1 MCKVSRGSEDHLVQ
15 GLADFGS
22 FSQKMPLKLLK
33 NGNKTVFKN
42 NKPTFHYSWM
52 KSIELLIIKS

>member
-22 FSQKMPLKLLK
+22 FSQKMPLKQYTQLFFGPVGFLVSFEMLS
-33 NGNKTVFKN
+33 T
-42 NKPTFHYSWM
+42 YS
-52 KSIELLIIKS
+52 SHFLD

>member
-22 FSQKMPLKLLK
+22 FSQIMPL
-33 NGNKTVFKN
+33 N
-42 NKPTFHYSWM
+42 NKDFKFSVFF
-52 KSIELLIIKS
+52 INF

>member
-22 FSQKMPLKLLK
+22 FSQKMPL
-33 NGNKTVFKN
+33 NKVRDDNTLACGKKAF
-42 NKPTFHYSWM
+42 
-52 KSIELLIIKS
+52 IIQSYVET

>member
-22 FSQKMPLKLLK
+22 FSQKMPLNILAL
-33 NGNKTVFKN
+33 GLAVMARSVGGPIFKN
-42 NKPTFHYSWM
+42 SGSAPDKDLT
-52 KSIELLIIKS
+52 